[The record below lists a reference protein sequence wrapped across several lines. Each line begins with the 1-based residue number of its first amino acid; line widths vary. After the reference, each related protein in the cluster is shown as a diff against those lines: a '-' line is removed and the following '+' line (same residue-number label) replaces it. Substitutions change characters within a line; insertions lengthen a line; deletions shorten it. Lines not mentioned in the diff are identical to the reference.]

1 MKRISA
7 YQATDGKIFNDK
19 NECKKH
25 QAQLNIVDGVKAIAN
40 RINDHEDFHVDEDG
54 NIVIGNV
61 ELVDQLARFILE
73 NGNDIKNVLSGKPLK
88 EKQ

>member
-19 NECKKH
+19 NECREY

-40 RINDHEDFHVDEDG
+40 RINGDPEYINDDTGGYFL
-54 NIVIGNV
+54 NS
-61 ELVDQLARFILE
+61 DQLARFILE
-73 NGNDIKNVLSGKPLK
+73 NGNDIKNVLSGKAL
-88 EKQ
+88 